1 MSDDVTITLAVVGFF
16 LVLAL
21 LTFARLL
28 LRRTPPT
35 YRRFRVGVFV
45 ERDDDPMYARRRDD
59 ERSANDSRE

>member
-1 MSDDVTITLAVVGFF
+1 MIVAGLSDAATITLAVVGFF

-21 LTFARLL
+21 LAFARLI

-45 ERDDDPMYARRRDD
+45 ERDDFANEDD
-59 ERSANDSRE
+59 ETDTQNG